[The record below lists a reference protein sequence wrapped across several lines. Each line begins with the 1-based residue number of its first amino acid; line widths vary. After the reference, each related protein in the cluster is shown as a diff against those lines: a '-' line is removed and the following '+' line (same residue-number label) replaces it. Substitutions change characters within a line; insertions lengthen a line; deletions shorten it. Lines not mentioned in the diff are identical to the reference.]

1 MSTGRGPVGR
11 RHEGRVDG
19 RRVVWWSAGEG
30 PVVLFLHGWAL
41 SPASYRA
48 GLARVAARGA
58 RVVAPALP
66 GFGGSD
72 QLPEA
77 ELTLTGF
84 ARWVAAFL
92 DSVGAD
98 GPVTVVGHSFGGGV
112 AVRLAHDA
120 PDLVS
125 RLVLVNSIGGAVWA
139 TGPEG
144 PRLMSERPWWDWGM
158 HLQADLDP
166 GRLLGRVVPVIL
178 SDAATNALRN
188 PVAVWKV
195 AELARTA
202 DLREELEELRR
213 RRLPVV
219 VLWGRQDRVLP
230 EASLAA
236 LRLALGE
243 AAVRTVDGSHSWLI
257 TDPDAFTEVL
267 TNVLTD
273 GSVHPLDEDTA
284 PDGDAPEVDAPAS

>member
-1 MSTGRGPVGR
+1 MSERRGPVGR

-19 RRVVWWSAGEG
+19 RRAVWWSAGEG

-41 SPASYRA
+41 SPASYRT
-48 GLARVAARGA
+48 GLAQVAARGA

-72 QLPEA
+72 ELPAA
-77 ELTLTGF
+77 EFTLAGY
-84 ARWVAAFL
+84 ARWVVRFL
-92 DSVGAD
+92 ESVGVE

-120 PDLVS
+120 SDVVS

-139 TGPEG
+139 TGPAG
-144 PRLMSERPWWDWGM
+144 PRLMSERPWWDWGL

-166 GRLLGRVVPVIL
+166 GGPFGRVVPVIV

-188 PVAVWKV
+188 PLAVWRV

-202 DLREELEELRR
+202 DLRHELEELRR

-219 VLWGRQDRVLP
+219 VVWGRQDRVLP

-236 LRLALGE
+236 LRLALGDDV
-243 AAVRTVDGSHSWLI
+243 VRTVEGTHSWLI
-257 TDPDAFTEVL
+257 TDPDAFTEIL
-267 TNVLTD
+267 TNVLTER
-273 GSVHPLDEDTA
+273 PLRPLVEGTPPEDEL
-284 PDGDAPEVDAPAS
+284 PEPDAPAS

>member
-1 MSTGRGPVGR
+1 
-11 RHEGRVDG
+11 
-19 RRVVWWSAGEG
+19 VWWSAGEG

>member
-1 MSTGRGPVGR
+1 VSGRRGPVGR

-19 RRVVWWSAGEG
+19 RRAVWWSAGDG

-48 GLARVAARGA
+48 GLAQVAARGA
-58 RVVAPALP
+58 RVLAPALP

-72 QLPEA
+72 ELPAA
-77 ELTLTGF
+77 ELTIAGF
-84 ARWVAAFL
+84 ARWVVGFL
-92 DSVGAD
+92 ESVGVE

-112 AVRLAHDA
+112 ATRLAHDA
-120 PDLVS
+120 PGVVS
-125 RLVLVNSIGGAVWA
+125 RLVLVNSIGGAVWG
-139 TGPEG
+139 TGPDG
-144 PRLMSERPWWDWGM
+144 PRLMSERPWWDWGL
-158 HLQADLDP
+158 HLQGDLDP
-166 GRLLGRVVPVIL
+166 GRLLGRIVPVIV

-188 PVAVWKV
+188 PLAVWKV

-219 VLWGRQDRVLP
+219 VVWGRQDRVLP

-236 LRLALGE
+236 LRLALGD
-243 AAVRTVDGSHSWLI
+243 ADVRTVEGTHSWLI
-257 TDPDAFTEVL
+257 TDPDAFTEIL
-267 TNVLTD
+267 TNVLDARPPRGPVEGTPPTGGPPETD
-273 GSVHPLDEDTA
+273 VPT
-284 PDGDAPEVDAPAS
+284 P

>member
-1 MSTGRGPVGR
+1 
-11 RHEGRVDG
+11 
-19 RRVVWWSAGEG
+19 VWWSAGEG

-48 GLARVAARGA
+48 GLTRVAARGA

-72 QLPEA
+72 QLPAA